1 MKMNN
6 IRKILSVGVLLI
18 LSLGLISGCNNGKDN
33 NSKEKVDKQNI
44 ASNSNEQKFKIRIG
58 ADSSAFSYPF
68 RVALEE
74 GIFKKHN
81 IDAEITTFSYG
92 IDTLNALILDQ
103 VDIGE
108 GMDFAIGTRIGE
120 NSNLKVISFI
130 GSPTQKNAQLYVV
143 GDDIKSPSDL
153 TGKRIGVQKG
163 TVNEYIW
170 AQLFKKYNVDQSSVK
185 MNYLQ
190 SDAELITAF
199 NSGQLDALWVSNS
212 QKDKISKIEGIKSL
226 GDYSIIDF
234 RMRGYTAL
242 KKDFI
247 ENNKEGIKQLLLA
260 LNEANEFI
268 ASNPEKTAEIAYKD
282 LKTPKEN
289 ALKDLANYEY
299 KLRFSQDDFDHIN
312 SVIDWSIQNGL
323 IKKKYDFKDYVD
335 TSLLKEALP
344 DSVTYDNK

>member
-1 MKMNN
+1 MKMRS
-6 IRKILSVGVLLI
+6 IRKILSVGVVLI
-18 LSLGLISGCNNGKDN
+18 LSLGLISGCNSGKN
-33 NSKEKVDKQNI
+33 NDLNKENI
-44 ASNSNEQKFKIRIG
+44 TSNTAEQKFKIRIG
-58 ADSSAFSYPF
+58 GDSSAFSFPF

-74 GIFKKHN
+74 GIFEKHN

-103 VDIGE
+103 VDLGE
-108 GMDFAIGTRIGE
+108 GMDFAVGTRIGE

-130 GSPTQKNAQLYVV
+130 GSPTPKGSELYVV

-163 TVNEYIW
+163 TANEYIW
-170 AQLFKKYNVDQSSVK
+170 AQLFKKYNVDPNSVK

-199 NSGQLDALWVSNS
+199 TSGQLDALWVSSS
-212 QKDKISKIEGIKSL
+212 QKDKISKIKGIKSL

-234 RMRGYTAL
+234 RQRGYTVL

-247 ENNKEGIKQLLLA
+247 ENNREGIKQLLLA
-260 LNEANEFI
+260 LKEANEFI
-268 ASNPEKTAEIAYKD
+268 ANNPEKAAETAYKD
-282 LKTPKEN
+282 LKIPKEN
-289 ALKDLANYEY
+289 ALKDLNNYEY
-299 KLRFSQDDFDHIN
+299 GLRFSQDDFDHIN
-312 SVIDWSIQNGL
+312 GVIDWSIENGL

-335 TSLLKEALP
+335 TSLLKEVLP
-344 DSVTYDNK
+344 DAVTYENK

>member
-1 MKMNN
+1 MKIRNM
-6 IRKILSVGVLLI
+6 RKILSIGVLLI
-18 LSLGLISGCNNGKDN
+18 LSLGLISGCNNSKDN
-33 NSKEKVDKQNI
+33 NSKENGNKQSLTGN
-44 ASNSNEQKFKIRIG
+44 ASEQKFKIRIG
-58 ADSSAFSYPF
+58 ADSSSFSYPF
-68 RVALEE
+68 RVALAE
-74 GIFKKHN
+74 GIFEKHN

-92 IDTLNALILDQ
+92 IDTLNALVLDQ

-108 GMDFAIGTRIGE
+108 AMDFAVGTRLGE
-120 NSNLKVISFI
+120 NSNLKVLSFI
-130 GSPTQKNAQLYVV
+130 GAPTQKNAELYVV

-153 TGKRIGVQKG
+153 NGKRIGVQKG

-170 AQLFKKYNVDQSSVK
+170 AQLFQKYNVDPNSVK

-199 NSGQLDALWVSNS
+199 TSGQSDALWVSNS
-212 QKDKISKIEGIKSL
+212 NKDKISKIKGIKSL

-234 RMRGYTAL
+234 RMRGFTVL

-268 ASNPEKTAEIAYKD
+268 ANNPEKTAEVAYKD
-282 LKTPKEN
+282 LKIPKEN
-289 ALKDLANYEY
+289 ALKDLENYEY
-299 KLRFSQDDFDHIN
+299 KIRFLQEDFDHIN
-312 SVIDWSIQNGL
+312 NVINWSIQNGL
-323 IKKKYDFKDYVD
+323 IKNKYDFKSYVD

-344 DSVTYDNK
+344 DSVTYENK